1 MALYIGLDGGSYCLI
16 EKNIFV
22 AHCGEHEDLITDFKS
37 MMTKEGFSFK
47 DSSLTSAN
55 PNEAHDENYIK
66 YSIIKP
72 KIEWA
77 GTVVVLIGKETSKSD
92 WVNWE
97 IEEAIKLGK
106 QVIGVHV
113 SEEMKYEIPEGL
125 KSFADAI
132 VPWNSKD
139 IKSALNGN
147 AVYKDAHGNSFSFE
161 NAMNHGEC

>member
-1 MALYIGLDGGSYCLI
+1 MI
-16 EKNIFV
+16 EKNLFV
-22 AHCGEHEDLITDFKS
+22 AHCGEHEDLIADFKS

-55 PNEAHDENYIK
+55 KNDAHDENYIK

-72 KIEWA
+72 KMEWA

-113 SEEMKYEIPEGL
+113 SEDMNYEIPEGL
-125 KSFADAI
+125 KNFADAI

-139 IKSALNGN
+139 IKSALNGYT
-147 AVYKDAHGNSFSFE
+147 VYKDAHGNPFSFD